1 MSQPLQLGWFSTGRG
16 EGSRG
21 LLLAVLDAIDAGA
34 LKARIEFVFCNRE
47 KGQAEGSDLFI
58 ALVQSRG
65 IPLVSFS
72 SQRFRKEHGG
82 RPWAELREDF
92 DRAAMD
98 LLKQY
103 SPDVSVNAG
112 YMLIAPLL
120 CRAHRMINLHP
131 ALPGGPAGTWQHVI
145 WELISKQAV
154 ESGAMVHVV
163 TEEVDG
169 GPVLSFCRFP
179 LRESA
184 FDPLW
189 GEVQGRAV
197 AELIKSPGEAL
208 PLFRAIRQAGVFRER
223 PLLVQTLVA
232 IADGRLDVAK
242 AGTKPPVDLTRD
254 IERAVAEAA
263 RG

>member
-1 MSQPLQLGWFSTGRG
+1 MSQPLRLGWFSTGRG

-21 LLLAVLDAIDAGA
+21 LLLAALDAIDSGA

-47 KGQAEGSDLFI
+47 RGQAEGSDQFI

-65 IPLVSFS
+65 IPLVLLS

-103 SPDVSVNAG
+103 APDVSVNAG

-131 ALPGGPAGTWQHVI
+131 ALPGGPVGAWQQVI
-145 WELISKQAV
+145 WELISKQAA

-169 GPVLSFCRFP
+169 GPVLSFCRFRIRGP
-179 LRESA
+179 A

-189 GEVQGRAV
+189 AEVEGRAV
-197 AELIKSPGEAL
+197 AEMAKSPGEAL
-208 PLFRAIRQAGVFRER
+208 PLFKAIRQAGVIRER

-242 AGTKPPVDLTRD
+242 AGAKPPVDLTGD
-254 IERAVAEAA
+254 VERAVAGAA
-263 RG
+263 PG

>member
-1 MSQPLQLGWFSTGRG
+1 MSQPLGLGWFSTGRG

-21 LLLAVLDAIDAGA
+21 LLLAVLEAMDRGA
-34 LKARIEFVFCNRE
+34 LNARIEFVFCNRE
-47 KGQAEGSDLFI
+47 LGQAEGSDQFI

-65 IPLVSFS
+65 IPLVLLS
-72 SQRFRKEHGG
+72 SQRFRREHGN

-98 LLKQY
+98 LLKQH
-103 SPDVSVNAG
+103 SPEVSVNAG

-131 ALPGGPAGTWQHVI
+131 ALPGGPVGTWQQVI
-145 WELISKQAV
+145 WKLISERAV

-169 GPVLSFCRFP
+169 GPVLSCCRFP
-179 LRESA
+179 VRGPA
-184 FDPLW
+184 IDPLW
-189 GEVQGRAV
+189 GEVQGRV
-197 AELIKSPGEAL
+197 VEDMTKSPGEAL
-208 PLFRAIRQAGVFRER
+208 PLFKAIRQAGVIRER

-232 IADGRLDVAK
+232 IADGRLDVEN
-242 AGTKPPVDLTRD
+242 AGAMPHADLTRD
-254 IERAVAEAA
+254 VENAVAEA
-263 RG
+263 GLV